1 VDSGE
6 GRLAGHGAAESAG
19 LSAGSPARLVLDA
32 CDRNLASYLEFLAST
47 SAGGRVERGDGYLC
61 FAGAHEY
68 PGTYT
73 NGVIRTDEAS
83 GGRTPAELLARA
95 DAFFGSLGRS
105 YVAWVRTHRDAD
117 LDRELQRRGV
127 FVRPPAEGSEAV
139 VMERHEFEPG
149 PTPDGVRV
157 AEADDDDQLRE
168 FLLLVASCYSMPEA
182 ELGLAEG
189 VLFSVES
196 LRHPDNHVYV
206 ARDLET
212 GALLGGVTVYVS
224 GQVGYLAWAVTD
236 PLARGRGIGRFL
248 FRHAAREAFAADAS
262 IAWGVASQVGAPIW
276 RSIGFETVSRYKRY
290 VVPAPDAVGGPAS
303 SPARRPRRGARL
315 QVSP

>member
-1 VDSGE
+1 VESGE
-6 GRLAGHGAAESAG
+6 GRPAGPGAAG
-19 LSAGSPARLVLDA
+19 SAGSPARLVLDA

-73 NGVIRTDEAS
+73 NGVIRTDDAS
-83 GGRTPAELLARA
+83 GARTPAELLARA

-105 YVAWVRTHRDAD
+105 YVVWVRTHHDAD
-117 LDRELQRRGV
+117 LDLELQRRRL

-139 VMERHEFEPG
+139 VLERHEVEPD
-149 PTPDGVRV
+149 PTPDGVLV
-157 AEADDDDQLRE
+157 SEADDDEQLRE

-182 ELGLAEG
+182 EVAMAEG

-196 LRHPDNHVYV
+196 LRHPDNHVYL
-206 ARDLET
+206 ARDQET

-248 FRHAAREAFAADAS
+248 FRHAAREAFAFDAS
-262 IAWGVASQVGAPIW
+262 FAWGVASQVGAPLW

-290 VVPAPDAVGGPAS
+290 VVPAPDAVGLPAS
-303 SPARRPRRGARL
+303 TPARRPRRGARL